1 MLHARYMFKFDKDNL
16 PLDVPFPDAKKRSIS
31 SDRWD
36 VLPKRGAKFQMVKH
50 GCTND
55 IRQLWRDTLRSWPT
69 DRVEFEKKLVQ
80 AGLTTQAKVDA
91 NRRQMK
97 RRMKEDTK
105 KTRTRKQRDIKISNQ
120 HLIGTELGEIL
131 AKGGQESFT
140 LGAVKFEKN

>member
-1 MLHARYMFKFDKDNL
+1 M
-16 PLDVPFPDAKKRSIS
+16 RS
-31 SDRWD
+31 
-36 VLPKRGAKFQMVKH
+36 

-55 IRQLWRDTLRSWPT
+55 IRQLWRDTLRAWPS

-97 RRMKEDTK
+97 RRMKEDKK

-120 HLIGTELGEIL
+120 HLIGTELGELL
-131 AKGGQESFT
+131 AKGSEEQFT
-140 LGAVKFEKN
+140 LGAVQFQKN

>member
-1 MLHARYMFKFDKDNL
+1 ML
-16 PLDVPFPDAKKRSIS
+16 S
-31 SDRWD
+31 
-36 VLPKRGAKFQMVKH
+36 

-55 IRQLWRDTLRSWPT
+55 IRQLWRDTLRAWPS

-97 RRMKEDTK
+97 RRMKEDKK

-120 HLIGTELGEIL
+120 HLIGTELGELL
-131 AKGGQESFT
+131 AKGSEEQFT
-140 LGAVKFEKN
+140 LGAVQFQKN

>member
-1 MLHARYMFKFDKDNL
+1 
-16 PLDVPFPDAKKRSIS
+16 VPFPDPKKPNIA

-36 VLPKRGAKFQMVKH
+36 VLPKRGPKYQMVKH

-55 IRQLWRDTLRSWPT
+55 IRQLWRDTLRNWPT

-140 LGAVKFEKN
+140 LGAVKFEKQ